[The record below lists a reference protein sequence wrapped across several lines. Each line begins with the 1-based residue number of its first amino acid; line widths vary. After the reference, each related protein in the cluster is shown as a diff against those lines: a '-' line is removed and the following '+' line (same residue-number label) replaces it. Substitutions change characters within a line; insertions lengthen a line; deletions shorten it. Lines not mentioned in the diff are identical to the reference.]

1 MNPENLQSTWS
12 DGPRAAQRILRLK
25 GPLSLHTVF
34 EFQNA
39 VRAES
44 SPDVIIDFRD
54 VPYID
59 SAGLGS
65 LVGAHISAQKAR
77 RKLSFAGMNTQVIT
91 LLEMTRIRPMFDI
104 YATLEEAQT
113 ASV

>member
-12 DGPRAAQRILRLK
+12 DGPRTGQRILQLK

-44 SPDVIIDFRD
+44 SPDVIIDFSG
-54 VPYID
+54 VPYMD
-59 SAGLGS
+59 SAGLGA
-65 LVGAHISAQKAR
+65 LVGAHISAQKSR
-77 RKLSFAGMNTQVIT
+77 RKLKFGGMNTQVLT

-104 YATLEEAQT
+104 YATIQEAQ
-113 ASV
+113 AAPV